1 MTVLDYLKNNII
13 ILDGGMGTLLQA
25 KGLKPGEKPELWG
38 VTHRDVIVEIHK
50 SYYDAGSN
58 IVNTNT
64 FGLNRF
70 NYKPEEIEEI
80 AKAAVENARKA
91 AELSVS
97 ENTKFVSFDIGPSGK
112 LIKPMGDL
120 DFEEAVA
127 AFGEM
132 AVLAEK
138 YGADLISLETFND
151 SYETKAALLGVK
163 ENCSLPV
170 FVTNAYSD
178 NDCLLTGA
186 SPEAMVAMLEA
197 LGADAIGLNCSYGP
211 DRLMNVVDRILAVSS
226 LPVIFKPNAGL
237 PVVVDGVT
245 QYDMSADFFSD
256 EVIKAVDKGVNI
268 IGGCC
273 GTTPEFIKALN
284 YKSKDKSPT
293 EVTNKNLSVTTNNS
307 HAVVFDK
314 IPVIIGERINPTGKK
329 LVKQALRDNDID
341 YLVNEGLEQI
351 RCGAHVLDV
360 NCGLPEI
367 DEKEV
372 LTEAVLKIQSVC
384 DLPLQIDTSDTEA
397 MESAMRVYNGKPMIN
412 SVNGKQESM
421 NAVFPLVKKYGGL
434 LVALTLDENGIPDTA
449 EGRFEIAEKIL
460 SEAKRYNLS
469 EKDLVFDPLCMT
481 ISADDKAAKVTL
493 DSVELITNKL
503 KCNTVL
509 GVSNVSFGLPDREKI
524 NSTFYTLAMSKGLSS
539 AIINPKSAAMMNA
552 YHSYLAVNGLD
563 SSCLNYINYIQ
574 SQGEQTTVAT
584 VATKE
589 PEPQDISRA
598 IVEGRAELAA
608 KNTEKFIKE
617 IDSIEIIN
625 KFIIPALDEV
635 GKKFEQ
641 KKIFLPQLLLSAD
654 SAKACF
660 EVVKANYTA
669 DNQENKYPVVLAT
682 VKGDIHDIGKN
693 IVKLLLDNYGYEVID
708 LGKDVDPESVLEAV
722 KEYNAPLVGLSALMT
737 TTVPAMKDTIEL
749 VHKNCP
755 SCKVVVGGAVLTPEY
770 AESIHADSYAAD
782 AMETVRYAESL
793 L

>member
-1 MTVLDYLKNNII
+1 MTVLDYLKNNIL

-25 KGLKPGEKPELWG
+25 KGLKPGEKPEMWG
-38 VTHRDVIVEIHK
+38 VNHPEVIVEIHK

-58 IVNTNT
+58 VVNTNT

-80 AKAAVENARKA
+80 AEKAVENARKA
-91 AELSVS
+91 AELSAS
-97 ENTKFVSFDIGPSGK
+97 DKTKFVSFDIGPSGK

-132 AVLAEK
+132 AALAEK

-284 YKSKDKSPT
+284 DKSDGKSAT
-293 EVTNKNLSVTTNNS
+293 EITCKNLSVTTNNS

-449 EGRFEIAEKIL
+449 EGRFKIAEKIL
-460 SEAKRYNLS
+460 SEAKKYNLS
-469 EKDLVFDPLCMT
+469 EKDFVFDPLCMT

-552 YHSYLAVNGLD
+552 YYSYLAVNGLD
-563 SSCLNYINYIQ
+563 SSCLSYINYIQ
-574 SQGEQTTVAT
+574 SQGEETIVTAV
-584 VATKE
+584 VNKE

-669 DNQENKYPVVLAT
+669 DNQEKKYPVVLAT

-708 LGKDVDPESVLEAV
+708 LGKDVEPDTVLKAV
-722 KEYNAPLVGLSALMT
+722 KENNAPLVGLSALMT

-793 L
+793 I

>member
-1 MTVLDYLKNNII
+1 MTVLDYLKNNIL

-97 ENTKFVSFDIGPSGK
+97 EKTKFVSFDIGPSGK

-132 AVLAEK
+132 AALAEK

-293 EVTNKNLSVTTNNS
+293 EVINKNLSVTTNNS

-421 NAVFPLVKKYGGL
+421 NSVFPLVKKYGGL

-449 EGRFEIAEKIL
+449 EGRFEIAQKIL
-460 SEAKRYNLS
+460 SEAKKYNLS

-552 YHSYLAVNGLD
+552 YHSYLAVYGLD

-625 KFIIPALDEV
+625 KFIIPALDDV
-635 GKKFEQ
+635 GKRFEQ

-669 DNQENKYPVVLAT
+669 DNQEKKYPVVLAT

-708 LGKDVDPESVLEAV
+708 LGKDVAPEAVLEAV

-755 SCKVVVGGAVLTPEY
+755 TCKVVVGGAVLTPEY
-770 AESIHADSYAAD
+770 AESINADAYAAD

-793 L
+793 I